1 MKLIVDNM
9 TCNHCVKA
17 VTKAINDVDPKAK
30 VSVDLTKKEVTIDG
44 GSISQEAAINA
55 VDDAGYQFVGIS
67 Y

>member
-9 TCNHCVKA
+9 TCHHCVKA
-17 VTKAINDVDPKAK
+17 VTKAINDLDPKAK

-44 GSISQEAAINA
+44 GSISQEAAIKA
-55 VDDAGYQFVGIS
+55 VDDAGYQFVGIG

>member
-44 GSISQEAAINA
+44 GSISQEAAIKG

>member
-1 MKLIVDNM
+1 MKLIVGNM

-17 VTKAINDVDPKAK
+17 VTKAINDVDPNAK

-44 GSISQEAAINA
+44 GSISQEAAIKV
-55 VDDAGYQFVGIS
+55 VDDAGYQFVGIG